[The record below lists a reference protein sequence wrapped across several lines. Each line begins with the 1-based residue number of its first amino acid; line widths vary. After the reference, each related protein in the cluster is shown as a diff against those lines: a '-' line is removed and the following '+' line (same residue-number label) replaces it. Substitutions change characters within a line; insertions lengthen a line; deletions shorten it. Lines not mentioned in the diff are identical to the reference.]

1 MNDELKIKNN
11 ELGGKMNYRYRT
23 DEEMKDSGIE
33 WIGKIPKEWS
43 IKPVKYLANK
53 NQYYPIGDGD
63 HGSIKPEMYQDEGVP
78 YIRVQN
84 LSWGNELN
92 FEGMV
97 YISEK
102 VNNDNKKSILKP
114 KDILIAKTGATIG
127 KTAIIPEGILEAN
140 TTSSVG
146 KVTVDHSKVDYKYV
160 AYYFQSLPFLTQI
173 NMTAYQKSAQPG
185 FNIDDLIDYK
195 VSLPEDIRKQREISD
210 FLDKKTAQF
219 DSIISKKEALIEKLE
234 EAKKSLISEVVTGK
248 VKVVKSS
255 DDGYE
260 LVERKKEEMKDCGV
274 EWLGEIPNGWE
285 FKSIKYSMDVLN
297 GKEIEDEHLN
307 IDKLIAVFGSGG
319 IFKYTSEVLYNEPS
333 VLFGRK
339 GTIGKPIYVEEPFWT
354 VDTMYYT
361 KIKKNTI
368 PKYMYYM
375 LIIYPWDRIITKT
388 ALPSIVASDV
398 LKTKWCLP
406 SLNEQNCIVEYL
418 DTQFLL
424 INKLINKI
432 KKQIE
437 KLKEAKQ
444 SLISEA
450 VTGKIEILD

>member
-1 MNDELKIKNN
+1 MRI
-11 ELGGKMNYRYRT
+11 RYR
-23 DEEMKDSGIE
+23 ELECFKKVEKG
-33 WIGKIPKEWS
+33 WINSIPDIWNCANLGYFCEFIMGQAPHSDTYNTIGEGTIFIKAGDFGKKYPKVTNYTINPLVQCKKGDILICVVGATSGKINFAIDGSISRSVAALRVKKELDKRYLYYFLDYS
-43 IKPVKYLANK
+43 YQNINDLAN
-53 NQYYPIGDGD
+53 
-63 HGSIKPEMYQDEGVP
+63 GSAQGI
-78 YIRVQN
+78 IN
-84 LSWGNELN
+84 
-92 FEGMV
+92 
-97 YISEK
+97 
-102 VNNDNKKSILKP
+102 
-114 KDILIAKTGATIG
+114 KDILKNIV
-127 KTAIIPEGILEAN
+127 IP
-140 TTSSVG
+140 
-146 KVTVDHSKVDYKYV
+146 
-160 AYYFQSLPFLTQI
+160 LPNKETQ
-173 NMTAYQKSAQPG
+173 QK
-185 FNIDDLIDYK
+185 
-195 VSLPEDIRKQREISD
+195 ISN